1 MSTRRPFS
9 AASANANL
17 TERSPYS
24 RVSSKCGIAPTTS
37 TPMSTALRMR
47 SSPPSKD
54 MIPCCGNATSWSVIW
69 SPISLRSSV
78 RACTALSCG
87 SQTSTW
93 LRTNWTP
100 LASCQRSTV
109 RTRRFTSSTLSC
121 LTRSAQI
128 AMPSNSEPDS
138 LCRGSPTVRTA
149 SRWMWGSTS
158 AGVTSA
164 PPRSMTWRAS
174 GSSSLIRPPE
184 MPMSRVSSSPGSRA
198 PRRIR
203 SSICEPR
210 RPGQTRPSTRGY
222 QTLKLRDVAGSVQ
235 LGEAPMQTI
244 EEVEKHVPIREGEY
258 GERVATVEPGG
269 VEFIS
274 HTERH
279 GKPIQMFWT
288 WLSPNL
294 EFATVFVGV
303 LGVAIFGLS
312 FWETA
317 VAILLGSA
325 LGSLTHFVLSSWGP
339 KFGVPMM
346 VESRG
351 AFGFLGNILPAGL
364 NGLTGSIG
372 WFIVNSVSGAF
383 ALQALAL
390 LVNWNLPFWL
400 TFLVIVV
407 AQVVIATFGHNF
419 IHLFERFALLLLGVV
434 FILATVFIFS
444 HANVG
449 AGAQA
454 GVNHFASFTLLL
466 TATFGYAAGWN
477 PYAADYTRY
486 LPPTVNRQAVGMWA
500 ALGVFVSCV
509 VIELAGAALATVSG
523 TKWGP
528 NDIPTVQLSV
538 AMPSWLYY
546 LTLLCIA
553 VGAVCAN
560 AINIYSG
567 TMSLV
572 AIGIK
577 EMGMTLRQRR
587 ALLAVAAGVLG
598 YVIGLV
604 GQANVGPGS
613 KY

>member
-1 MSTRRPFS
+1 M
-9 AASANANL
+9 
-17 TERSPYS
+17 
-24 RVSSKCGIAPTTS
+24 
-37 TPMSTALRMR
+37 
-47 SSPPSKD
+47 
-54 MIPCCGNATSWSVIW
+54 
-69 SPISLRSSV
+69 
-78 RACTALSCG
+78 
-87 SQTSTW
+87 Q
-93 LRTNWTP
+93 
-100 LASCQRSTV
+100 
-109 RTRRFTSSTLSC
+109 
-121 LTRSAQI
+121 
-128 AMPSNSEPDS
+128 
-138 LCRGSPTVRTA
+138 
-149 SRWMWGSTS
+149 
-158 AGVTSA
+158 
-164 PPRSMTWRAS
+164 
-174 GSSSLIRPPE
+174 
-184 MPMSRVSSSPGSRA
+184 
-198 PRRIR
+198 
-203 SSICEPR
+203 
-210 RPGQTRPSTRGY
+210 
-222 QTLKLRDVAGSVQ
+222 SVQ
-235 LGEAPMQTI
+235 D
-244 EEVEKHVPIREGEY
+244 VEQHVPVREGDY

-269 VEFIS
+269 VEYIALK
-274 HTERH
+274 ERH
-279 GKPIQMFWT
+279 GKPIDLLWT

-317 VAILLGSA
+317 VAILVGTALGSA
-325 LGSLTHFVLSSWGP
+325 THYVLSSWGP

-383 ALQALAL
+383 ALLAL
-390 LVNWNLPFWL
+390 VNLGSSWFWL
-400 TFLVIVV
+400 GFLVIVV
-407 AQVVIATFGHNF
+407 AQVLVATFGYNF
-419 IHLFERFALLLLGVV
+419 IHLFERYALPLLGIV

-449 AGAQA
+449 AGAAA
-454 GVNHFASFTLLL
+454 GTNHFAAFTLLL

-486 LPPTVNRQAVGMWA
+486 MAPTVDRRAVGLWA
-500 ALGVFVSCV
+500 AAGVFISCV

-546 LTLLCIA
+546 LTLLGIA

-572 AIGIK
+572 ALGIR

-587 ALLAVAAGVLG
+587 AALAVAVGILG
-598 YVIGLV
+598 YIIGIV

-613 KY
+613 KYQSFLLLISYWIGCWLAVVFVDYWMRKGDYGDESLFFNPRYQRWQGFAAMAIGLIVSVGLFGNVYGVYVGPIPNNNPGIGDVTFFVGFVMTAVLYYVFQMVGRTQTASSAVGSRA